1 MFTAILWF
9 VLAVVFLMI
18 EGGTVMLVSVWFAA
32 GSLVAMLAA
41 LLSAPFWLQLIL
53 FLGVSAGLLALLRPM
68 VRKYLKPKITATNV
82 DAVVGAQ
89 GYVTETVDNIAATGQ
104 VKLGGMYWTARSETG
119 KPIEAGKLIKVDH
132 IEGVKVF
139 VSPVKTEVKEEIV
152 G

>member
-89 GYVTETVDNIAATGQ
+89 GYVTETVDNLAATGQ
-104 VKLGGMYWTARSETG
+104 VKLGSMPWTARSTDG
-119 KPIEAGKLIKVDH
+119 SPIEAGTLVRVDRV
-132 IEGVKVF
+132 EGVKAF
-139 VSPVKTEVKEEIV
+139 VTPVRETANV
-152 G
+152 

>member
-89 GYVTETVDNIAATGQ
+89 GYVTETVDNLAATGQ
-104 VKLGGMYWTARSETG
+104 VKLGSMPWTARSTDG
-119 KPIEAGKLIKVDH
+119 SPIEAGTLVRVDRV
-132 IEGVKVF
+132 EGVKAF
-139 VSPVKTEVKEEIV
+139 VTPVRETANI
-152 G
+152 

>member
-82 DAVVGAQ
+82 DAVVGSQ
-89 GYVTETVDNIAATGQ
+89 GYVTETVDNLAATGQ
-104 VKLGGMYWTARSETG
+104 VKLGAMPWTARSTDG
-119 KPIEAGKLIKVDH
+119 SPIEAGTLVRVDRV
-132 IEGVKVF
+132 EGVKAF
-139 VSPVKTEVKEEIV
+139 VTPVRETANI
-152 G
+152 

>member
-18 EGGTVMLVSVWFAA
+18 EGGTVMLVSIWFAA

-89 GYVTETVDNIAATGQ
+89 GYVTETVDNLAATGQ
-104 VKLGGMYWTARSETG
+104 VKLGSMPWTARSTDG
-119 KPIEAGKLIKVDH
+119 SPIEAGTLVRVDRV
-132 IEGVKVF
+132 EGVKAF
-139 VSPVKTEVKEEIV
+139 VTPVRETANV
-152 G
+152 